1 MADKCIGRLTLDT
14 KKIDEAVKHVNEKLA
29 ELGAGVKVDIS
40 KQVAS
45 EVKKQLD
52 SVLKEIQSYE
62 AKMSS
67 AVDKAI
73 GNAAS
78 KAGKK
83 IDNSVIKQATQ
94 DLQEYYKWLTMAE
107 KARGSGDI
115 SGEDIYRKR
124 AESIR
129 AANAEML
136 KNAEVTKAVA
146 DAETKYQQALAR
158 ANEMVMQRQQK
169 ASEKAE
175 AQAIKE
181 KEQAVKEYI
190 KALQEWYKAETDLN
204 KELLSGNLQ
213 KGTEDYAAARE
224 QVDQLGAKARD
235 AGQKLTSLGVDASEA
250 TAGVRGLQQAAQ
262 ALAESEDKLN
272 SPKQED
278 YLAKAKQQYFELTD
292 AIKNYNAA
300 KKAGDET
307 GMANAQARID
317 AAMSEVN
324 AIQEAVN
331 ASNLEAGAKQQVL
344 NYIQQCV
351 TAEHQHTAE
360 IKNTASSTGELESQ
374 VKGLVTR
381 YLSLMAVIRTI
392 TSLINN
398 MVDYVS
404 EYSDKMNEIQMITMK
419 TDAEVAQLAD
429 TYRSM
434 AKDMSVSSLD
444 MADAAIYFTRQ
455 GLGAAEIEKRLK
467 NVTMYAK
474 AANVEFENASE
485 IITAVVNS
493 MGLVEQEAEDGR
505 DAAQRVADVFL
516 NIGDHAATSGQEI
529 GEAMQK
535 AAASAGSFGV
545 SMEWLAAY
553 IATVSETTRQ
563 EARTIGT
570 AFNTIIARL
579 HQIKSTGY
587 NQEDET
593 RINDIAKAL
602 SKIDVAL
609 MDQDGNWRKMETIL
623 EEIAAEW
630 GNLDG
635 KTKSY
640 IATTMAGVK
649 QQNVFLALMNDMSK
663 GIEHNSRAYELHELA
678 LNSNGVAAEKY
689 SVYLDSVTAA
699 QERLTVAQENF
710 YALLNGNAIK
720 GWYDSLAGIIN
731 FFTDATDKMNGFNIM
746 IPVVIGG
753 VWLMVTAFKS
763 LAVSVAEAGG
773 AMAFIT
779 AHPVIMAIAAV
790 TAGIIALSAAGSQL
804 EDATAK
810 IKKNFQDA
818 SSVLSESQ
826 GRISTYA
833 SEQERLRDMIA
844 DVGTEVPMS
853 SEKLSEYNGLL
864 DELKNISPEAARAVE
879 QLRGKFGD
887 QAEAV
892 RILSQEIDEAI
903 KKEQEFGAMTLI
915 NKYSNWTPAEDTSD
929 SGFSSRL
936 ANWGNGFLTDRGSF
950 ARGIQNYYNNDLLVA
965 RKHNVNL
972 DDGTNFLTKEVVDEI
987 DKLVAQYN
995 QGQKEVDWGYIGDV
1009 IWSKFVG
1016 KGSVGDISSALQEY
1030 ADEAIND
1037 VMSTIG
1043 TTMNEVE
1050 RGTLRNQLVEAIMGS
1065 DGKLD
1070 ATEYQNMGQNISK
1083 FVSDLMK
1090 NGFDNI
1096 EISPDKS
1103 LEYIGERIFGNYF
1116 ELIFG
1121 DQFESLKND
1130 PEFDVI
1136 SGYITSAISELI
1148 EAGFNDQEIASVLE
1162 TMDMRD
1168 WGSVV
1173 GVMKQK
1179 LRDAIKENA
1188 NVDGLGISIVDL
1200 ISGEETYDP
1209 GLWLDLDLSTLKL
1222 VNDMVLAGTEFEK
1235 IQAIMDQS
1243 QSVDEFKAKIAELA
1257 DELGISGDEAEG
1269 AAYSFSNMLKE
1280 AKAGIKDIQSIDSA
1294 IESVKKSMSGDEKL
1308 NYGESFGLIDLHP
1321 EIMTVIGDSEKLLE
1335 TLRKIRDEA
1344 SKKQET
1350 SFVSMLLGSEGV
1362 IQNTKYAD
1370 SGFNTLGEYRESIE
1384 DDEAALKAFDEEILV
1399 MARNLQRADENY
1411 KQMSKDATNA
1421 TKEAQKVFNEN
1432 VKEVET
1438 LNSIIT
1444 KLQNNKTVDFSD
1456 IINLSAAHPEI
1467 LAFANDGEALLEIL
1481 QKLKAESKDSVKNSI
1496 KGIMMDSEDYFKQS
1510 KYYDPESDVKTM
1522 REYIDNLHEARGDW
1536 HSVAMEVDE
1545 AAANIANSAEKTGSA
1560 AESWLEA
1567 QAEIARVNEEVNWAK
1582 SNHFADQINEL
1593 QSALDTKGIQG
1604 AIGVVEGW
1612 TEEMQNAVLNE
1623 YPQFI
1628 QIIGSAKKALKE
1640 QGEESSELAQRTNE
1654 LKKSLAMAEKL
1665 NNVKYFKDSAKA
1677 IKELSEGTISA
1688 TDAYDAYDKEVNKVT
1703 KAYEDILD
1711 VQNKMAYNAKE
1722 VNKDNQQAIDAAD
1735 VSNLASLIGMT
1746 TDEVLSDFPAAEE
1759 MFYRLTNSA
1768 GELTDVLNMLN
1779 EAAFIRITG
1788 ESEAD
1793 FSNVI
1798 NGLHAVQADA
1808 KDTIDALIATGQWE
1822 VATTDLPQEG
1832 LMFDPKTGGWT
1843 KFTNSA
1849 QATFLKPSGKN
1860 PFKGLSTVKQKADT
1874 KSNTGRRGGG
1884 GGGGSS
1890 NSDKNNNFRDRNV
1903 TTEVERMLDI
1913 MSQINTIQGAQQSW
1927 YQSQQKYF
1935 GQTKQLQ
1942 GVIAYMQREK
1952 EALEAQN
1959 PVLEKN
1965 IKQIEHYME
1974 IKRAEIATLSTDDA
1988 AYKDVADDLDKL
2000 QKAHQTYTKQ
2010 LIDNKTA
2017 IEQLTESM
2025 LEQQK
2030 KIRKMEI
2037 DLRNTILK
2045 AIEDRERKRED
2056 MLNAEIQMEN
2066 KIFDLVKRRYEKERD
2081 EILNTT
2087 QTKIDALTE
2096 ERDLLQEQLDIR
2108 KAEAEEADKAAQL
2121 KELEVKYQRIIADPT
2136 RAKEAQSIKKQI
2148 DDLRK
2153 EMAWDLAQKEVEAQ
2167 QDSIDQ
2173 QVTSLEDYKEYVTN
2187 YYEDLFEHPQKLI
2200 EEMRGIMMG
2209 TQDEIIAFL
2218 KANDEEYQ
2226 NSSENTRTML
2236 VEGWNETYEQMRGII
2251 KTYWDEVEYI
2261 VSQGEDYIIEFLMNN
2276 SADYAKAGKLQAE
2289 AYVDEWKEQLDNLKK
2304 AHEQVIAG
2312 IAKNYDTIAQYTG
2325 SSSSSSSSSGS
2336 KGGSTSS
2343 SGSKGGSTTSPK
2355 YWTVNVGGTEHKFTS
2370 EKEAKDYRASA
2381 QSSYGSSISAGYS
2394 MLSAS
2399 ERKKKADEY
2408 VAKMVGN
2415 VVPHYKAGGLA
2426 NYTGP
2431 AWVDGSTQNPER
2443 ILSPYQTKLFE
2454 SMVQALEQ
2462 ASRISVQPMQN
2473 YSNVSTTGPSNV
2485 SVGDI
2490 VVNVDNLDTDD
2501 DYEELARK
2509 VCETIMDQIGHTAA
2523 IGGLRI
2529 RSV

>member
-29 ELGAGVKVDIS
+29 ELGAGVKVDLS
-40 KQVAS
+40 KKVSS

-52 SVLKEIQSYE
+52 GVLKEIQSYE

-73 GNAAS
+73 GNATS

-146 DAETKYQQALAR
+146 DAETKYQQALAK

-181 KEQAVKEYI
+181 KEQAVKDYI
-190 KALQEWYKAETDLN
+190 KALQTWYKAETDLN
-204 KELLSGNLQ
+204 KELLAGNLQ

-235 AGQKLTSLGVDASEA
+235 AGQKLTSLGVNASEA
-250 TAGVRGLQQAAQ
+250 TAGVRELQQAAR
-262 ALAESEDKLN
+262 ALAESEDKLGGTR
-272 SPKQED
+272 QED
-278 YLAKAKQQYFELTD
+278 YLERAKQQYFELTD
-292 AIKNYNAA
+292 AIKNYNIA

-307 GMANAQARID
+307 GMAKAQGRID
-317 AAMSEVN
+317 AAKEEVK
-324 AIQEAVN
+324 AIQDAVDK
-331 ASNLEAGAKQQVL
+331 SGLEVGAKQQVEV
-344 NYIQQCV
+344 YTKRCA
-351 TAEHQHTAE
+351 TAERQHSAE
-360 IKNTASSTGELESQ
+360 IGESVSKTSELESQ
-374 VKGLVTR
+374 VMGIVTR
-381 YLSLMAVIRTI
+381 YLSLMAIVRAI

-398 MVDYVS
+398 MVEYVS
-404 EYSDKMNEIQMITMK
+404 EYSDKMNEIQMVTMK
-419 TDAEVAQLAD
+419 TDSEVAQLAD
-429 TYRSM
+429 TYRNL
-434 AKDMSVSSLD
+434 AKDMKVSSLD

-455 GLGAAEIEKRLK
+455 GLGAAEIEKRLR

-474 AANVEFENASE
+474 VANVEFKDASE

-493 MGLVEQEAEDGR
+493 MGLVSEEAEDGR
-505 DAAQRVADVFL
+505 EAAQRVADVFL

-535 AAASAGSFGV
+535 ASAAAGSFGV

-579 HQIKSTGY
+579 HQIKQTGY

-593 RINDIAKAL
+593 KVNDIAKAL

-609 MDQDGNWRKMETIL
+609 MDQEGNWRDMEDIL
-623 EEIAAEW
+623 VEIAAQW
-630 GNLDG
+630 GELDG

-663 GIEHNSRAYELHELA
+663 GVEGNSRAFELHELA
-678 LNSNGVAAEKY
+678 VNSDGVATQKYGVYLDGVAASQEN
-689 SVYLDSVTAA
+689 LTIA
-699 QERLTVAQENF
+699 QERF
-710 YALLNGNAIK
+710 YALLNENVIK
-720 GWYDSLAGIIN
+720 GWNNVLATIINLTTDVADSFNGLNIIIPVLVAGIVGVRIAITGLNAKLGETVTLASILNKHPIMKAIGVATLLVTGLVAAGSALMSVFTGSAKRFDEANQAIEKYNANIQQATKSQEPLASLQKEIEENTALTSDELSKYSGLLDSLGDISLRAK
-731 FFTDATDKMNGFNIM
+731 DAVVKLKNGFGDQKEQVAVLNEELDKYIENQH
-746 IPVVIGG
+746 
-753 VWLMVTAFKS
+753 K
-763 LAVSVAEAGG
+763 LAVSEGVKKYSNYQNGNDTYEVASR
-773 AMAFIT
+773 MLNWMDFSDQDSF
-779 AHPVIMAIAAV
+779 AIALKNAYENSKWDFDE
-790 TAGIIALSAAGSQL
+790 GILGYEHSFANRFMPQNVRDQILEWIKQSNTYGTHENSEDMWREIASLFWGNYFGGDESYDLSKYLAEEVNASID
-804 EDATAK
+804 DAMNM
-810 IKKNFQDA
+810 IGFNLDPVDFEIVRKKL
-818 SSVLSESQ
+818 V
-826 GRISTYA
+826 
-833 SEQERLRDMIA
+833 
-844 DVGTEVPMS
+844 
-853 SEKLSEYNGLL
+853 EKVFGDDNKLDESEYNVFGRAIASFMQEFADHQFDPSYLNIPIEEKVVGFVSGLFSEMGDELNGAVENDIRDWFGNNNELYETFISSLSEMLDAGFDRSDIYDLLFSTPVEQWGQALELFKSNIEDGLL
-864 DELKNISPEAARAVE
+864 DL
-879 QLRGKFGD
+879 F
-887 QAEAV
+887 
-892 RILSQEIDEAI
+892 
-903 KKEQEFGAMTLI
+903 T
-915 NKYSNWTPAEDTSD
+915 
-929 SGFSSRL
+929 
-936 ANWGNGFLTDRGSF
+936 
-950 ARGIQNYYNNDLLVA
+950 
-965 RKHNVNL
+965 
-972 DDGTNFLTKEVVDEI
+972 
-987 DKLVAQYN
+987 
-995 QGQKEVDWGYIGDV
+995 
-1009 IWSKFVG
+1009 
-1016 KGSVGDISSALQEY
+1016 
-1030 ADEAIND
+1030 
-1037 VMSTIG
+1037 
-1043 TTMNEVE
+1043 
-1050 RGTLRNQLVEAIMGS
+1050 
-1065 DGKLD
+1065 
-1070 ATEYQNMGQNISK
+1070 
-1083 FVSDLMK
+1083 
-1090 NGFDNI
+1090 
-1096 EISPDKS
+1096 
-1103 LEYIGERIFGNYF
+1103 
-1116 ELIFG
+1116 
-1121 DQFESLKND
+1121 
-1130 PEFDVI
+1130 
-1136 SGYITSAISELI
+1136 
-1148 EAGFNDQEIASVLE
+1148 AS
-1162 TMDMRD
+1162 
-1168 WGSVV
+1168 
-1173 GVMKQK
+1173 
-1179 LRDAIKENA
+1179 
-1188 NVDGLGISIVDL
+1188 
-1200 ISGEETYDP
+1200 SGEEDSAFTDM
-1209 GLWLDLDLSTLKL
+1209 L
-1222 VNDMVLAGTEFEK
+1222 NDMFGDMSLKEVKTFNDIVSSLLD
-1235 IQAIMDQS
+1235 ID
-1243 QSVDEFKAKIAELA
+1243 VDA
-1257 DELGISGDEAEG
+1257 DEIKDVVQASETVEELFENLRAMQEKNGIDQGEDQDVLGINTMTKDIDAS
-1269 AAYSFSNMLKE
+1269 
-1280 AKAGIKDIQSIDSA
+1280 IKDIKALDAA
-1294 IESVKKSMSGDEKL
+1294 IKNLKE
-1308 NYGESFGLIDLHP
+1308 NGENADISDLLGLAKTHP
-1321 EIMTVIGDSEKLLE
+1321 EIWTAIGDYDELIK
-1335 TLRKIRDEA
+1335 TLKRVRDEA
-1344 SKKQET
+1344 SASQREIIKSAIMSTPEP
-1350 SFVSMLLGSEGV
+1350 MAGS
-1362 IQNTKYAD
+1362 KYAD
-1370 SGFNTLGEYRESIE
+1370 SGYDTLQDYRNSLTDPEEI
-1384 DDEAALKAFDEEILV
+1384 KAFDAEVEAMIDNWQK
-1399 MARNLQRADENY
+1399 ANEGAKKAAKE
-1411 KQMSKDATNA
+1411 T
-1421 TKEAQKVFNEN
+1421 TKAFSDSVR
-1432 VKEVET
+1432 EVET
-1438 LNSIIT
+1438 LDSIIA

-1467 LAFANDGEALLEIL
+1467 VAFADDANKLIEVL
-1481 QKLKAESKDSVKNSI
+1481 QKLKAESKENVKNSI
-1496 KGIMMDSEDYFKQS
+1496 KEIMLDSEDYFKQS
-1510 KYYDPESDVKTM
+1510 EYYDPESGVKTM
-1522 REYIDNLHEARGDW
+1522 REYIDNLQEARGDW
-1536 HSVAMEVDE
+1536 SSVAAEVDK
-1545 AAANIANSAEKTGSA
+1545 AAENIANAAEKTGSA

-1567 QAEIARVNEEVNWAK
+1567 QAKIAQVNEEVNWAK

-1593 QSALDTKGIQG
+1593 QSALDTGGMQE
-1604 AIGVVEGW
+1604 AIRVVEKEW
-1612 TEEMQNAVLNE
+1612 SKEMQDAVLNE

-1890 NSDKNNNFRDRNV
+1890 NSNKNNNYRDSNV
-1903 TTEVERMLDI
+1903 TTEVERMLDM

-2415 VVPHYKAGGLA
+2415 VIPHYKAGGLA

-2431 AWVDGSTQNPER
+2431 AWVDGSMQNPER

-2473 YSNVSTTGPSNV
+2473 YGNVSTTGPSNV

-2501 DYEELARK
+2501 DYEELANK
-2509 VCETIMDQIGHTAA
+2509 VSEVLMERIGRTAS
-2523 IGGLRI
+2523 ISGLRV
-2529 RSV
+2529 RTV